1 MKSLFESQLFLLSCS
16 EYRSTDG
23 HWKAPKRWSTII
35 NVTPDTQVQWMGTFF
50 FTRNGWIIT
59 TTFYFTTMMKG
70 YPCRTSIWYPTVYL
84 VYGLFLAKW
93 RRHGHRF
100 GMLLSW
106 INTQRKREREPVH
119 IPGIQL
125 WFLGLKFLRLMIMA
139 LRGEEILDVLFY
151 FNVSIKNKGGN
162 VLYRMNIY
170 AFLLLTRKNS
180 LSTFPDLI
188 LPPLRE

>member
-1 MKSLFESQLFLLSCS
+1 
-16 EYRSTDG
+16 
-23 HWKAPKRWSTII
+23 
-35 NVTPDTQVQWMGTFF
+35 
-50 FTRNGWIIT
+50 
-59 TTFYFTTMMKG
+59 
-70 YPCRTSIWYPTVYL
+70 
-84 VYGLFLAKW
+84 
-93 RRHGHRF
+93 
-100 GMLLSW
+100 
-106 INTQRKREREPVH
+106 
-119 IPGIQL
+119 
-125 WFLGLKFLRLMIMA
+125 MIMA